1 MWVSTSR
8 PICLDGIAG
17 GDMSENGLFRHD
29 DLLGHVPNPGF
40 SGPGV
45 GRSFHTIDAEGFR
58 SCGEHAA
65 SHDDRAILTV
75 GDSYTYGDEVRDEE
89 TWPAQLQRLTGRRVL
104 NAGVTGYGFDQMV
117 LRAERYVA
125 THRPALLI
133 VSFIADDI
141 RRVEMRRMWWRD
153 KPWFVLEGGELAL
166 KGVPV
171 QPPQRSTLPPHFRH
185 RLDTTLLAMPNIVQ
199 HLAGYHRRV
208 HRSGVGVEISKRL
221 IERLARLQAEVDL
234 KVVVMVQY
242 PPDTWTQ
249 RGYLNYQR
257 RIVEALLACAA
268 QHGVATV
275 DTFRRLAAEPKQQ
288 DFYASAHMNPRGN
301 LMIASLLAATLP
313 ALIGKTAP
321 A

>member
-1 MWVSTSR
+1 
-8 PICLDGIAG
+8 
-17 GDMSENGLFRHD
+17 MSENGLFRHD

-45 GRSFHTIDAEGFR
+45 GRSYHTIDAEGFR
-58 SCGEHAA
+58 SCGESAA
-65 SHDDRAILTV
+65 SSESGDRAILTV

-117 LRAERYVA
+117 LRAEHYVA

-133 VSFIADDI
+133 LGFIADDI

-153 KPWFVLEGGELAL
+153 KPWFVVEGEELVL

-171 QPPQRSTLPPHFRH
+171 PPHRSTLPPHIRH
-185 RLDTTLLAMPNIVQ
+185 RVDTTLLGMPNFVQ

-208 HRSGVGVEISKRL
+208 HRSGFGVEIAKRL
-221 IERLARLQAEVDL
+221 IERLARLQGEADL
-234 KVVVMVQY
+234 RVVVMAQY
-242 PPDTWTQ
+242 PPDTWTN
-249 RGYLNYQR
+249 RSYLTYQR
-257 RIVEALLACAA
+257 RIVEALLASAA

-275 DTFRRLAAEPKQQ
+275 DTFRRLSAEPRQQ
-288 DFYASAHMNPRGN
+288 DFYASAHMNPHGN

-313 ALIGKTAP
+313 TLTAKTAP

>member
-1 MWVSTSR
+1 
-8 PICLDGIAG
+8 
-17 GDMSENGLFRHD
+17 MSENGLFRHD

-58 SCGEHAA
+58 SCGE
-65 SHDDRAILTV
+65 SPPSSDGGAILTV

-89 TWPAQLQRLTGRRVL
+89 AWPAQLQRLTGRRVL

-133 VSFIADDI
+133 ASFIADDI
-141 RRVEMRRMWWRD
+141 RRVEMRRLWWRD
-153 KPWFVLEGGELAL
+153 KPWFVLDGEGKGEDGQLAL

-171 QPPQRSTLPPHFRH
+171 PPHRSTLPPHLRH
-185 RLDTTLLAMPNIVQ
+185 RLDTALLGLPNIVQ

-208 HRSGVGVEISKRL
+208 HRAGFGVEIAKHL
-221 IERLARLQAEVDL
+221 IERLARLQAEAGL
-234 KVVVMVQY
+234 KVVVMAQY

-249 RGYLNYQR
+249 RNYLAYQR
-257 RIVEALLACAA
+257 RIVEPLLACAA
-268 QHGVATV
+268 QNGVATV
-275 DTFRRLAAEPKQQ
+275 DTFRRLAAEPNPQ

-313 ALIGKTAP
+313 TLIANAAAAAP
-321 A
+321 AATP

>member
-1 MWVSTSR
+1 
-8 PICLDGIAG
+8 
-17 GDMSENGLFRHD
+17 MSENGLFRHD
-29 DLLGHVPNPGF
+29 ELLGHVPNPGF

-45 GRSFHTIDAEGFR
+45 GRSYHTIDAEGLR
-58 SCGEHAA
+58 SCGESAA
-65 SHDDRAILTV
+65 SSESGDRAILTV

-133 VSFIADDI
+133 LGFIADDI

-153 KPWFVLEGGELAL
+153 KPWFVVEGGQLVL

-171 QPPQRSTLPPHFRH
+171 PPHRSTLPPHIRH
-185 RLDTTLLAMPNIVQ
+185 RVDTTLLGMPNFVQ

-208 HRSGVGVEISKRL
+208 HRSGFGVEIAKRL
-221 IERLARLQAEVDL
+221 IERLARLQAEADL
-234 KVVVMVQY
+234 RVVVMAQY
-242 PPDTWTQ
+242 PPDTWTN
-249 RGYLNYQR
+249 RHYLAYQR
-257 RIVEALLACAA
+257 RIVEALLASAA

-275 DTFRRLAAEPKQQ
+275 DTFRRLSAEPRQQ

-313 ALIGKTAP
+313 TLTAKTAP